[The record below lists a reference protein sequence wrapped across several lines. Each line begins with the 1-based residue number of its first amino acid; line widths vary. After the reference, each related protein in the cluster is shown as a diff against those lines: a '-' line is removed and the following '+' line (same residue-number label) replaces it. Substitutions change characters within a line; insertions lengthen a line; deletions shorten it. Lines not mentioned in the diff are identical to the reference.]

1 MQADG
6 TGYPAGSGRAQRR
19 PILQPDS
26 PERRTGSGVTGRLA
40 AVGSLA
46 PAGDQTDRHGRRRER
61 QRQWQHERH
70 EVRRDGEDA
79 EPDR

>member
-40 AVGSLA
+40 AVGE
-46 PAGDQTDRHGRRRER
+46 PRAGG
-61 QRQWQHERH
+61 
-70 EVRRDGEDA
+70 
-79 EPDR
+79 